1 MQNSVIIF
9 GSTGAIG
16 SSIAFQLK
24 KEGYKLILHGNK
36 NSKKLKD
43 LSRKLKQSS
52 FSVDLSL

>member
-16 SSIAFQLK
+16 SSIALQLK

-36 NSKKLKD
+36 NSLAWYFLLDQFFQKN
-43 LSRKLKQSS
+43 
-52 FSVDLSL
+52 